1 MTDHD
6 LIAHRLNE
14 LHADVA
20 ELKTALLAVSAAIT
34 KLALVEERQMQAS
47 ASLGRAF
54 DLLDKLEARISKI
67 EQAQPD
73 QKRTAIWV
81 DRAVTAAAA
90 AAIMYVAK
98 ASGLLK

>member
-14 LHADVA
+14 LHADVT

-34 KLALVEERQMQAS
+34 KLALVEERQTQAA
-47 ASLGRAF
+47 ASLDRAF
-54 DLLDKLEARISKI
+54 KLLEKLEGRITKL
-67 EQAQPD
+67 EEGQPE

-90 AAIMYVAK
+90 AAVMYVVK